1 MRGSSGKPMRNQDP
15 NSISAS
21 LGTTALGSAWAL
33 RALHPCDERTSGGAA
48 IPNLSETESAN
59 MEVRHSQILSKP
71 GSIAE
76 SGNWDVQIAVLPF
89 ADAGIAYRVK
99 SSSVAAWQFW
109 TLLTPTQ
116 GNITPGNS
124 LLANGTNPFNP
135 GAAPA
140 LSLEST
146 GFRQTFRGLTVVMN
160 SSSMTNQG
168 LVTVGQWGVKP
179 DVISLAP
186 VTAGATDT
194 PEPIEHT
201 FISGIPS
208 SPDDIVV
215 ACPQAGQWEARK
227 GVYMPMRFQDPQHE
241 YTPATANEVM
251 VGADMKKLGMP
262 ILLGRPGT
270 DDLLSY
276 LSALVYVDP
285 NSSSFRIYTSAGRV
299 NQNFGTVI
307 FSGIDA
313 TTSLAIKLRSGL
325 ELTAKGTSGFANFT
339 ASADILDQQAID
351 AVQVISTR
359 LKVAYTHDYN
369 SAGLLLGALATAAKT
384 AIPMLANW
392 VANKIFSK
400 GSGTPNV

>member
-1 MRGSSGKPMRNQDP
+1 MRNQDP

-21 LGTTALGSAWAL
+21 LGSTASGSAWAL
-33 RALHPCDERTSGGAA
+33 RALHPCDERTSGGVA

-71 GSIAE
+71 GSITEA
-76 SGNWDVQIAVLPF
+76 GNWDVQIAVLPF

-99 SSSVAAWQFW
+99 SSSTPTWQFW

-116 GNITPGNS
+116 GNITPGAS
-124 LLANGTNPFNP
+124 LLANGAVPFAP
-135 GAAPA
+135 SVAPA

-160 SSSMTNQG
+160 SASLTNQG

-179 DVISLAP
+179 DVINLVPA
-186 VTAGATDT
+186 TAGATVEPT
-194 PEPIEHT
+194 PVEHT
-201 FISGIPS
+201 FISGVPS

-215 ACPQAGQWEARK
+215 TCPQAGQWEARK
-227 GVYMPMRFQDPQHE
+227 GVYMPMRFQDPQHD
-241 YTPATANEVM
+241 YTPATSNEYI
-251 VGADMKKLGMP
+251 VGDNMKKMGMP
-262 ILLGRPGT
+262 ILLGRPGS
-270 DDLLSY
+270 DDILSY
-276 LSALVYVDP
+276 LSALVYVEP
-285 NSSSFRIYTSAGRV
+285 NTPGNFLIYTSAGRV

-325 ELTAKGTSGFANFT
+325 ELTAKGSSGFANFT
-339 ASADILDQQAID
+339 ASAEILDQQAID

-392 VANKIFSK
+392 VANKIFSR